1 MYIPFRFFQSALI
14 KSGGT
19 LSTLSRHGQREQL
32 LRQPGGCHG
41 VSPWPAPGS
50 WVTLTR
56 HLQHL
61 LSARLLSSL
70 YSCRC
75 FSFHFQKF
83 RIKCMLVTQS
93 AQSCLSLCNPMDCS
107 SPPGSSVHWI
117 LQVRILQWVAIS
129 FSRGSSWPKHP
140 TWVSHTSGRF
150 FTIWATREA
159 LCSKS
164 SPDFINY
171 IKTSFTSYSMLLKLT

>member
-1 MYIPFRFFQSALI
+1 MYIPFCFFQSALI

-56 HLQHL
+56 HFQHL

-83 RIKCMLVTQS
+83 HIKCMLVTQ
-93 AQSCLSLCNPMDCS
+93 LSHVWVFATPWTVA
-107 SPPGSSVHWI
+107 PPQAPLSIG
-117 LQVRILQWVAIS
+117 
-129 FSRGSSWPKHP
+129 FSRWEYCSGLPFPSPGDLPDPSIETGSPVLRADSLPSELPGKP
-140 TWVSHTSGRF
+140 FVVSL
-150 FTIWATREA
+150 A
-159 LCSKS
+159 L
-164 SPDFINY
+164 I
-171 IKTSFTSYSMLLKLT
+171 L

>member
-56 HLQHL
+56 HFQHL

-83 RIKCMLVTQS
+83 HIKCMLVTQS

-107 SPPGSSVHWI
+107 PPQAPLSIG
-117 LQVRILQWVAIS
+117 
-129 FSRGSSWPKHP
+129 FSRWEYCSGLPFPSLGDLPDPSIETGSPVLRADSLPSELPGKP
-140 TWVSHTSGRF
+140 FVVSL
-150 FTIWATREA
+150 A
-159 LCSKS
+159 L
-164 SPDFINY
+164 I
-171 IKTSFTSYSMLLKLT
+171 L

>member
-1 MYIPFRFFQSALI
+1 MYIPFCFFQSALI

-56 HLQHL
+56 HFQHL

-83 RIKCMLVTQS
+83 HIKCMLVTQ
-93 AQSCLSLCNPMDCS
+93 LSHVWVFATPWTVAP
-107 SPPGSSVHWI
+107 PPGSSVHWI

-129 FSRGSSWPKHP
+129 FSRGSSRPKHRN
-140 TWVSHTSGRF
+140 WVSRTSGRF